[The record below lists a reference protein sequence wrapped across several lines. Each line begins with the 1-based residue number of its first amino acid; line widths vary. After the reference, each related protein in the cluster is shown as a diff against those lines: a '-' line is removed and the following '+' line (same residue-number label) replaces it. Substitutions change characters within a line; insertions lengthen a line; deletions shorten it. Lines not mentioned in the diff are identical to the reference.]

1 MLNTPLILV
10 VTVMISF
17 LLVFVVKIKYVH
29 C

>member
-1 MLNTPLILV
+1 MLNTPFTLV

-17 LLVFVVKIKYVH
+17 LLVFVVKIKYVY